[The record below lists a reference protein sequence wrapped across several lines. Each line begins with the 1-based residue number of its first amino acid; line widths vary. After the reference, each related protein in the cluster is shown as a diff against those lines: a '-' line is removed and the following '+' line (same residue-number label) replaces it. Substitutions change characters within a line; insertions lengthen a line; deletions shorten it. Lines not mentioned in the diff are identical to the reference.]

1 MSISENIK
9 RITSEIR
16 QAEKEFSRSPN
27 SVSLLAV
34 SKSQSLDKI
43 KAAIAAGQR
52 QFGENY
58 LQEALVKINA
68 LRAHSLEWHFI
79 GVIQTNKTRLISEN
93 FDWVQSVSRLEVAS
107 ALNRYRPVELA
118 PLSICIQINISEEK
132 TKSGIDLTHLSEFA
146 KAVNQFDRLRLR
158 GLMTIPAYHKDFNA
172 QQAIFGTLKEAQQ
185 ELIKKGL
192 PLDVLSLGMSHDFRA
207 AIAAGSTM
215 VRIGTGIFG
224 PRENR

>member
-9 RITSEIR
+9 RITTEIR

-27 SVSLLAV
+27 AVSLLAV

-43 KAAIAAGQR
+43 KEAIAAGQR

-58 LQEALVKINA
+58 LQEALVKIKA
-68 LRAHSLEWHFI
+68 LRAHPLEWHFI
-79 GVIQTNKTRLISEN
+79 GVIQTNKTRLISTN

-107 ALNRYRPVELA
+107 ELHHYRPLELP
-118 PLSICIQINISEEK
+118 PLSICVQVNISEEK
-132 TKSGIDLTHLSEFA
+132 TKSGVDLTNLSEFA
-146 KAVNQFDRLRLR
+146 KAVSQFDRLRLR
-158 GLMTIPAYHKDFNA
+158 GLMTIPAYQKDFNA
-172 QQAIFGTLKEAQQ
+172 QKATFEKLKEAQQ
-185 ELIKKGL
+185 QLIKKGL
-192 PLDVLSLGMSHDFRA
+192 PLDVLSLGMTHDFRA

-224 PRENR
+224 PREDR